1 MLVRAFVLLVFACT
15 LASLSHAQA
24 PRPVGAPLATVYVTL
39 AASTGTTIAVAAD
52 EAHGTFH
59 TSDNGSAV
67 EVDLPDALEGM
78 SLCVYDLNGTS
89 TITVDPFGTEQIRL
103 HGTLVAAG
111 DTIDNSTGG
120 AGDYICFL
128 ANTATTWL
136 SLGESGTWQDTP

>member
-1 MLVRAFVLLVFACT
+1 MLVRAFALGILLCAFA
-15 LASLSHAQA
+15 LLGHAQ
-24 PRPVGAPLATVYVTL
+24 PVRPAGAPLATVYTTIVV
-39 AASTGTTIAVAAD
+39 STGTTITVAVD
-52 EAHGTFH
+52 EAQGTFH
-59 TSDNGSAV
+59 TSDNSGAV
-67 EVDLPDALEGM
+67 EVDLPDAVQGM
-78 SLCVYDLNGTS
+78 SLCVYDKNGNS

-128 ANTATTWL
+128 ADSATTWL